1 MKHMRDRHSRVSLI
15 ALLALMLPLWAGAQS
30 ITIQALFKDKAIL
43 IIDGARRVLKSGET
57 SPEGVK
63 LLSADTQEEK
73 AVIEVN
79 GKRETLKL
87 GVVVASFKVTG
98 RSSVTL
104 YPERGGHFFADGV
117 INGVPVRF
125 LVDTGATVV
134 AMNSQVANRLGLDY
148 RKNGRPGVA
157 STAGGLVRTYDLHLN
172 TVQVGDV
179 VLHNVAGSITEGT
192 SPSEILLG
200 MSFLG
205 QLDMKRVGD
214 KMELSER

>member
-15 ALLALMLPLWAGAQS
+15 ALLALMLPLWAGAQG

-87 GVVVASFKVTG
+87 GVVVASFKATG

>member
-1 MKHMRDRHSRVSLI
+1 MGHKHSRVSLI
-15 ALLALMLPLWAGAQS
+15 VLLALLMPLWVDAQD

-43 IIDGARRVLKSGET
+43 VIDGTRRVLKSGET

-73 AVIEVN
+73 AVIEIN

-87 GVVVASFKVTG
+87 GVVVAGFKATG

-104 YPERGGHFFADGV
+104 YPERGGHFFADGN

-157 STAGGLVRTYDLHLN
+157 STAGGLVRTYDLRLN

-179 VLHNVAGSITEGT
+179 VLHNVAGSVTEGA

-205 QLDMKRVGD
+205 QLDMKREGD

>member
-1 MKHMRDRHSRVSLI
+1 MGHKHSRVSVI
-15 ALLALMLPLWAGAQS
+15 ALLALLLPLWAGAQS

-43 IIDGARRVLKSGET
+43 VIDGTRRVLKSGET

-73 AVIEVN
+73 AVIEIN

-87 GVVVASFKVTG
+87 GVVVASFKATG
-98 RSSVTL
+98 RSSITL
-104 YPERGGHFFADGV
+104 YPERGGHFFAEGV

-157 STAGGLVRTYDLHLN
+157 STAGGLVRTFDLRLN

-179 VLHNVAGSITEGT
+179 VLHNVAASVTEGA

-214 KMELSER
+214 KMELYER